1 MRFLTTILA
10 CLAALTLMPRAAS
23 AFVMDPA
30 WVAARGGSLGVGGEV
45 AIQIV
50 PMITLRG
57 IGQGFDL
64 DYNETVDGIAYRGTM
79 ELGSLGA
86 QVDVRPPLS
95 PLYLTVG
102 TYANNNALAM
112 TATPSAPVQIGGT
125 TYSPAQIGTI
135 TTDVDFGDQAFYGGL
150 GVELSLGP
158 ISAALEG
165 GLYYQGEPDV
175 RFATTG
181 TAGGSTFNADV
192 LREQAQIADEL
203 DKLRFWPAITLT
215 ARWKF

>member
-1 MRFLTTILA
+1 MRFLTVFIA
-10 CLAALTLMPRAAS
+10 CLSALTLTPRMAS

-30 WVAARGGSLGVGGEV
+30 WVAARGGTLGVGGEV

-50 PMITLRG
+50 PMVTLRG
-57 IGQGFDL
+57 IGQAYDF
-64 DYNETVDGIAYRGTM
+64 DYNENVDGIAYRGTM
-79 ELGSLGA
+79 EMGSLGA
-86 QVDVRPPLS
+86 QVDIRPPLS
-95 PLYLTVG
+95 PFYLTVG
-102 TYANNNALAM
+102 AYANSNGLAL
-112 TATPSAPVQIGGT
+112 TATPSTPVDVGGT
-125 TYSPAQIGTI
+125 TYTPAQLGTI

-175 RFATTG
+175 RFTTTG
-181 TAGGSTFNADV
+181 PAGGATFNADV
-192 LREQAQIADEL
+192 LREQARIADEL
-203 DKLRFWPAITLT
+203 DTLRFWPAVTLT